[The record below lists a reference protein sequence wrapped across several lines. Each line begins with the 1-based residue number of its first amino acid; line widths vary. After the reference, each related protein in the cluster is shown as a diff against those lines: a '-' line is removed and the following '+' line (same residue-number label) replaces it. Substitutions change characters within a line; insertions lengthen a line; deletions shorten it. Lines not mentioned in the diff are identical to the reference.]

1 LFGHGRIEVDF
12 ILLIRLLL
20 CAKVGKKIKSSGI
33 LSKKMRKKMKKDDF
47 LKKNEELCRQKQ
59 IINKLLTIVLCQIDT
74 Y

>member
-1 LFGHGRIEVDF
+1 M
-12 ILLIRLLL
+12 
-20 CAKVGKKIKSSGI
+20 
-33 LSKKMRKKMKKDDF
+33 SKKMRKKMKKDDF